1 MNSIVKFLALV
12 FIIIGCSETNSN
24 PDRFK
29 KGVFKIPAGENYS
42 ETIITRI
49 DSLQIEEYFKKV
61 TVSTDSSVVEK
72 QIKHIDTLY
81 IKWLNNFS
89 YSLRMKNPK
98 TKLDKDI
105 IFVQINRVRD
115 SSCDFTT
122 KIGYSEFKQKGT
134 LYIVK

>member
-1 MNSIVKFLALV
+1 MKNIIKSLLIVFV
-12 FIIIGCSETNSN
+12 ITGCSDTNSN

-49 DSLQIEEYFKKV
+49 DSLQIEKYFKKV

-81 IKWLNNFS
+81 IKWLSNFS

-115 SSCDFTT
+115 SSYDFTT
-122 KIGYSEFKQKGT
+122 KIGYSEFKQQGT
-134 LYIVK
+134 LYIAK